1 MIVGEMTF
9 FVMIAIVSLKVIT
22 FMKIVAIYVLI
33 VFMYVSLSFLT
44 FKLQQWLCLETMEH
58 FYTI

>member
-1 MIVGEMTF
+1 MIVREMTF

-58 FYTI
+58 FFTI

>member
-1 MIVGEMTF
+1 MIVRELTF

-44 FKLQQWLCLETMEH
+44 SKLQKWLCLETMEH